1 MAILSNPLASLGLGS
16 AKAQPEAPSGYQ
28 VALSAPDHPGQDTLS
43 QSIDELSPELFK
55 LSTSIHSSPELGWR
69 ACSTWRRG

>member
-16 AKAQPEAPSGYQ
+16 VKTQSDAPSGYQ
-28 VALSAPDHPGQDTLS
+28 VALSEPDHPGQDTLVKA
-43 QSIDELSPELFK
+43 IDELAPELVK

-69 ACSTWRRG
+69 AFVAPRRD